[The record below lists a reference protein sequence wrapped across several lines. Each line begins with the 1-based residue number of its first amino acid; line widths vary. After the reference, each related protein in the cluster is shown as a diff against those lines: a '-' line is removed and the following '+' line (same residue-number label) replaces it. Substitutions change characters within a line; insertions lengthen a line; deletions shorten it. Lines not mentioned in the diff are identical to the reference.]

1 MHDIPVVGPLWLNGL
16 LCLLGFAYH
25 AMVKWDEYCMT
36 VAKVGFPRYLA
47 DNPSKVA
54 VALSASA
61 LAFFGTWA
69 LGWMNPGMAIGC
81 GYMATSIIS
90 QFAKRSQM
98 VREVAERE
106 NDGAAQGD
114 HSRP

>member
-1 MHDIPVVGPLWLNGL
+1 MHNITVVGPLWLNGL
-16 LCLLGFAYH
+16 LCLLGFLYH
-25 AMVKWDEYCMT
+25 AMTKWDEYVMT
-36 VAKVGFPRYLA
+36 VAKVGFMRYLA

-61 LAFFGTWA
+61 LAFMGTWA

-90 QFAKRSQM
+90 QFVKRGQL
-98 VREVAERE
+98 VRDAERKD
-106 NDGAAQGD
+106 NDDASEGD